1 MGNPLSPFVPP
12 RLRAEDPSSSHLPVA
27 ERASGHLALGGAPS
41 SGSLPIRLGDKR
53 GRILVAD
60 DEPMLLRGLDRVLTR
75 AGYEVIT
82 ANDGHQAA
90 DLLTRMEFDAIVSD
104 ISMPGM
110 NGIQLLKCA
119 RERDLD
125 VPVLLVTGAPAVE
138 TAVEALEYGA
148 FQYLTKPVD
157 AKRFE
162 HAVEKA
168 VQLHR
173 MALMKREALGL
184 LGSSQA
190 LVGDRAGLETSFE
203 RALDTLWMAYQPIV
217 RASDRTL
224 FGYEALLRSE
234 EATLPHPSAI
244 LDAAERL
251 DRLPQLGQ
259 TIRSYTAG
267 CFTAR
272 PDAGRLFVNLH
283 TRDLLDPTL
292 TAANSP
298 LAKIAGRVVLE
309 ITERASLDEIKDIPA
324 RVARLREMG
333 FQIAIDDLGAGYAG
347 LTSFALL
354 EPEIV
359 KLDMTLVRN
368 VHKQKTKQKLIRSMT
383 ALCKDM
389 GMMVVGEGVESVEE
403 RDALIELGCDL
414 LQGYLFA
421 QPAAPFPPFV
431 WGT

>member
-1 MGNPLSPFVPP
+1 MSTRMGTPASP
-12 RLRAEDPSSSHLPVA
+12 RDPS
-27 ERASGHLALGGAPS
+27 GGGFPS
-41 SGSLPIRLGDKR
+41 SGSVIASRSNSR
-53 GRILVAD
+53 GRVLIAD
-60 DEPMLLRGLDRVLTR
+60 DEPMLLRGFDRVLTR
-75 AGYEVIT
+75 AGYEVVT
-82 ANDGHQAA
+82 VEDGQQAA
-90 DLLTRMEFDAIVSD
+90 ELLTHMEFDAIVSD

-110 NGIQLLKCA
+110 SGIQLLRAA

-125 VPVLLVTGAPAVE
+125 VPVLLMTGAPAVE

-157 AKRFE
+157 SRQFE
-162 HAVEKA
+162 QVVEKA

-173 MALMKREALGL
+173 MALMKREALAL
-184 LGSSQA
+184 LGMSGAQA
-190 LVGDRAGLETSFE
+190 GDRAGLEASLE

-217 RASDRTL
+217 RASDQAL
-224 FGYEALLRSE
+224 FGYEALLRSRE
-234 EATLPHPSAI
+234 PTLPHPGAI

-251 DRLPQLGQ
+251 NRLHELGRA
-259 TIRSYTAG
+259 IRSSAAAPVEPKPEVG
-267 CFTAR
+267 L
-272 PDAGRLFVNLH
+272 LFVNLH

-292 TAANSP
+292 TSP
-298 LAKIAGRVVLE
+298 DAPLSKIAGRVVLE

-324 RVARLREMG
+324 RVAQLREMG

-368 VHKQKTKQKLIRSMT
+368 VHKQSTKQKLIRSMT

-389 GMMVVGEGVESVEE
+389 GMMVAGLAK
-403 RDALIELGCDL
+403 R
-414 LQGYLFA
+414 
-421 QPAAPFPPFV
+421 
-431 WGT
+431 

>member
-1 MGNPLSPFVPP
+1 MGDPTTPGPSQP
-12 RLRAEDPSSSHLPVA
+12 RAGQASSTSLPVA
-27 ERASGHLALGGAPS
+27 ERSSGQFQASGPPS
-41 SGSLPIRLGDKR
+41 SGNLAIRPGDRR
-53 GRILVAD
+53 GRILIAD

-82 ANDGHQAA
+82 ANDGQQAA
-90 DLLTRMEFDAIVSD
+90 ELLTQLEFDAIVSD
-104 ISMPGM
+104 ISMPGL
-110 NGIQLLKCA
+110 NGIQLLRRA
-119 RERDLD
+119 RETDLD

-162 HAVEKA
+162 QAVEKA

-173 MALMKREALGL
+173 MAVMKREALGL

-190 LVGDRAGLETSFE
+190 LVGDRAGLEASFE
-203 RALDTLWMAYQPIV
+203 RALETLWMAYQPIV
-217 RASDRTL
+217 RASDRSL
-224 FGYEALLRSE
+224 FGYEALLRSAE
-234 EATLPHPSAI
+234 PTLPHPGAI

-251 DRLPQLGQ
+251 ERLVQLGQ
-259 TIRSYTAG
+259 TIRNSAAHPIA
-267 CFTAR
+267 AR
-272 PDAGRLFVNLH
+272 PDTGRLFVNLH

-292 TAANSP
+292 TSPDSP
-298 LAKIAGRVVLE
+298 LSKIAGRVVLE
-309 ITERASLDEIKDIPA
+309 ITERASLEEIKDIPS

-368 VHKQKTKQKLIRSMT
+368 VHKQSTKQKLIRSMT

-389 GMMVVGEGVESVEE
+389 GMMVVGEGVENVEE

-414 LQGYLFA
+414 LQGYLFSK
-421 QPAAPFPPFV
+421 PAAPFPTFS
-431 WGT
+431 WG